1 MGMVFESSIK
11 SSDKAAFIEKVS
23 EISDRLG
30 INPQWLMGVMWKE
43 SKISSSIQNPISNA
57 TGLIQFMPKTA
68 DRLGIS
74 VDELKVMDPIRQLDF
89 VEKYYKPYK
98 GKIKSFVDMYLATF
112 MPIALGKPDEWVMEY
127 KGASAELIAKQN
139 GVVDLNKDKKIT
151 VGEFKQYCFI
161 GIPEAEA
168 KILRG
173 EVEDEI
179 NNTFSKKKRRRE
191 IINLILASVGG
202 FALLLALIFIINKV
216 QKVKHNS

>member
-1 MGMVFESSIK
+1 MGMVFESAIK
-11 SSDKAAFIEKVS
+11 SSDKAAFVKKVN
-23 EISDRLG
+23 EVSDRLG

-112 MPIALGKPDEWVMEY
+112 MPIALGKPDNWVMEY

-139 GVVDLNKDKKIT
+139 GVVDINKDKKIT
-151 VGEFKQYCFI
+151 VGEFRQYCYI

-173 EVEDEI
+173 EVEDEV
-179 NNTFSKKKRRRE
+179 NTTFAKKKRRRE
-191 IINLILASVGG
+191 IINIILASVGG
-202 FALLLALIFIINKV
+202 FALLIALIFIINKV